1 MNQKINYDVLDA
13 AILAAIKNG
22 KHRFTNI
29 NNDSDVDDEV
39 RELALE
45 RDKNRKHGKSVD
57 ARLQS
62 LRNQGKITFAVDVG
76 WRILHQSS
84 QTAPE

>member
-1 MNQKINYDVLDA
+1 MAQQKINYDVLDA
-13 AILAAIKNG
+13 AIIAAITNG
-22 KHRFTNI
+22 KHRFINI
-29 NNDSDVDDEV
+29 NTDSAVDDEV

-62 LRNQGKITFAVDVG
+62 LRNQGKIEFAADIG
-76 WRILHQSS
+76 WRLSKPSH
-84 QTAPE
+84 TASE